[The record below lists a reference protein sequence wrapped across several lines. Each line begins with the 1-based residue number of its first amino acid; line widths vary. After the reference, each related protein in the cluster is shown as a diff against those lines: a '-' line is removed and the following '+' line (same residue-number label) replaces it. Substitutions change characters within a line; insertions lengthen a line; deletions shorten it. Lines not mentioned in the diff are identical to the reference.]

1 MKLSKQELKQRISDA
16 ITDNDDLVISLLE
29 DIEDSM
35 VENSESVMD
44 ETKMKELEEL
54 KWKYDDLK
62 AKYKERFLKGD
73 DVENEDAKED
83 DEELKEEEVI
93 DVKEI

>member
-29 DIEDSM
+29 DVEDSM
-35 VENSESVMD
+35 FENSESVID

-62 AKYKERFLKGD
+62 LKYKERFLKGD
-73 DVENEDAKED
+73 DVEDEDAKED